1 MKEKL
6 RIKFEPM
13 CKRAHF
19 LAKTLKSRGEVLVVT
34 HIDADGIT
42 SGAIACQAL
51 TNSGVECEVTFV
63 KQLDEETI
71 EKLANSG
78 KFIWFTDLG
87 SGQVDLIEKHGIEC
101 VIADHHVPLK
111 KVEYQLNPH
120 DFGIDG
126 SYEFGGA
133 PATYLVAR
141 CMDIANRKLSSLAI
155 VGCVGD
161 LQDSRHGK
169 LLSFNRLILSEG
181 IREGVIERVQDLRL
195 FGKQTRPVYRM
206 FEFTFDPFLPGLSGS
221 EEGSVKFMLS
231 NNVPPKDGDLWRRWI
246 DLSREERV
254 RLTSALVRLLMRCS
268 YPLSTIERL
277 VGETYILKEQPEG
290 TELRDAMEFSTLLNA
305 TARYGHERV
314 GLEVCLGVCNGIPES
329 RFERAFKR
337 ARTLLQNHRRNL
349 SEGIKTVDEI
359 GIVELENV
367 QYFHAGNAIMDTIVG
382 IVAGMCF
389 SKVSTDKPIIA
400 FANAD
405 EGVKVSARATQRLV
419 ELGVDLSEVMRVA
432 AEKVGGRGGGHSV
445 AAGATI
451 PEGTEKEFLREVD
464 RIVGL
469 QLRRG

>member
-1 MKEKL
+1 MRKKL
-6 RIKFEPM
+6 RFKFELM
-13 CKRAHF
+13 CKRAYS
-19 LAKTLKSRGEVLVVT
+19 LARTLKSRDEVLVVT

-51 TNSGVECEVTFV
+51 TNAGVECKVTFV

-78 KFIWFTDLG
+78 KFVWFTDLG

-133 PATYLVAR
+133 PSTYLIAR
-141 CMDIANRKLSSLAI
+141 YMDTANRKLSPLAI

-161 LQDSRHGK
+161 LQDFRCGK
-169 LLSFNRLILSEG
+169 LLSFNRLILGEG
-181 IREGVIERVQDLRL
+181 IKEGIVEKVQDLRL

-231 NNVPPKDGDLWRRWI
+231 NNVPPKQGDLWRRWI
-246 DLSREERV
+246 DLSKEERI
-254 RLTSALVRLLMRCS
+254 RLTSALVKLLMRCN

-314 GLEVCLGVCNGIPES
+314 GLDVCLGVCNGISES
-329 RFERAFKR
+329 RFERAFKK
-337 ARTLLQNHRRNL
+337 ARTLLQNHRKNL
-349 SEGIKTVDEI
+349 SEGIKTVDEV

-389 SKVSTDKPIIA
+389 SKANTDKPIIA
-400 FANAD
+400 FANAE

-419 ELGVDLSEVMRVA
+419 ELGVDLSEVMRIA

-451 PEGTEKEFLREVD
+451 PEGTEKEFLREAD
-464 RIVGL
+464 KIVGL
-469 QLRRG
+469 QLRRS